1 MGREEVLRLEAYLK
15 DKLHPGLRLVA
26 RTDTDDSVEISLGA
40 EFLAVVYKDVDD
52 GETSYSLNMTIL
64 AEDIGLKPGS

>member
-15 DKLHPGLRLVA
+15 EKLNPGLRLIA
-26 RTDTDDSVEISLGA
+26 RKETDDSVEVYLGA

-64 AEDIGLKPGS
+64 SEDIGAD